1 MKKKYGEGGLWPHM
15 MAWLPSS
22 SQPNTDWL
30 HLCNQESCGLQL
42 PFQKVFIPLCRSG
55 HGQRS
60 LLRAWRGARQ
70 DDMALNRTA
79 KQDYKQTNGR
89 CTWQLLW
96 SPVGCMKEKK
106 DHICMM
112 SLMDLHLG
120 YCHNYYI
127 DKIKVLIH
135 KFCRAAKSMA
145 KIN

>member
-1 MKKKYGEGGLWPHM
+1 
-15 MAWLPSS
+15 
-22 SQPNTDWL
+22 
-30 HLCNQESCGLQL
+30 
-42 PFQKVFIPLCRSG
+42 
-55 HGQRS
+55 
-60 LLRAWRGARQ
+60 
-70 DDMALNRTA
+70 MALNRTA

-112 SLMDLHLG
+112 SLMDLHLD
-120 YCHNYYI
+120 YCHICYM

-145 KIN
+145 KKNQKVVWKKSGVNVVLTQVVFK